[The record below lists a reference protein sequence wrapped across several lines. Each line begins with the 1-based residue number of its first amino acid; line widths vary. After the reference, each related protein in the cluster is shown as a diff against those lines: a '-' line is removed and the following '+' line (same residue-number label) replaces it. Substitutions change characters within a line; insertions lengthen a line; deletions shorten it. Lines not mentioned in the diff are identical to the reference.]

1 LSRGEFNFRKWYRL
15 KYWNCGGL
23 WIGMGLFGDLLIGIV
38 LVGLVGELVLFFDG
52 RGEGYWCEK

>member
-1 LSRGEFNFRKWYRL
+1 
-15 KYWNCGGL
+15 
-23 WIGMGLFGDLLIGIV
+23 MGLFGDLLIGIV